1 MSTLLSRAAL
11 RHASLQTAARSSSR
25 SSPSL
30 VSVRYASSGAPR
42 RRGGR
47 LIGLFAIGAVSAAAV
62 YSYPLLVNNETK
74 KPEPIIPQAEIEFE
88 KKRKTPV
95 SKEDNRDLISSQH
108 IQVKQSWENPGLY
121 AWGSNTGKVVAPE
134 SNETIV
140 KTPRRIPYFD
150 GQILRDVKLDR
161 EFGAAVTENGD
172 LVQWGTGFSSTT
184 PTPTVTLK
192 GKDITKLA
200 ISRDR
205 ILALSSGGSVY
216 SIPVSQKDQETGVKE
231 DQSSWIPFWSGPA
244 PISYRTISPKGLGM
258 GERVI
263 DVRSGLEHALLL
275 TSKGRVFAAASSSQ
289 DFPSKG
295 QLGIPGLTWSTRPKG
310 PYDQPYEIDALKGF
324 RIKMIAA
331 GDYHSL
337 ALDDQGRVFSF
348 GDNSTGQL
356 GFSTQ
361 VDTPAIDTPSLLPFT
376 KLYQGTSLV
385 PKVTS
390 IAAGGANSY
399 FTVDAT
405 KVASQGVSDQVA
417 PARDLGKVVADTWA
431 CGEGIYGSLG
441 TGKWT
446 HISSAPTK
454 IASLSNLFEWDEKN
468 NKVIPIRLSHLSVGS
483 THAAAVM
490 DNVTNL
496 AASSKT
502 SEHDTN
508 WGADIVWWGGNE
520 HYQLGTGKRNNVNT
534 PTYIGP
540 LDGGVA
546 DAQKGRRGEAHRF
559 QITPRTTVQLGE
571 SGKGRKVSIEQRV
584 ECGRFVTA
592 VYSGA

>member
-95 SKEDNRDLISSQH
+95 SKEDNRGLISSQH

-231 DQSSWIPFWSGPA
+231 DQSSWVPFWSGPA

-376 KLYQGTSLV
+376 KDRKS
-385 PKVTS
+385 
-390 IAAGGANSY
+390 
-399 FTVDAT
+399 
-405 KVASQGVSDQVA
+405 
-417 PARDLGKVVADTWA
+417 VV
-431 CGEGIYGSLG
+431 
-441 TGKWT
+441 
-446 HISSAPTK
+446 
-454 IASLSNLFEWDEKN
+454 
-468 NKVIPIRLSHLSVGS
+468 
-483 THAAAVM
+483 
-490 DNVTNL
+490 
-496 AASSKT
+496 
-502 SEHDTN
+502 
-508 WGADIVWWGGNE
+508 
-520 HYQLGTGKRNNVNT
+520 
-534 PTYIGP
+534 
-540 LDGGVA
+540 
-546 DAQKGRRGEAHRF
+546 
-559 QITPRTTVQLGE
+559 
-571 SGKGRKVSIEQRV
+571 
-584 ECGRFVTA
+584 
-592 VYSGA
+592 